1 MKKIHENRISALRTL
16 IGDALPYAVL
26 DLKNIRYLTGFEG
39 SNAVM
44 LFTAERVLFITDP
57 RYDEYAAGIMPEGV
71 ELVVAKGA
79 MLRAIAPLLGAKRV
93 YLEEH
98 AATMSYARAL
108 AEAGELEAVL
118 PAVSH
123 ALALRAVK
131 DAGEIEYIRRAV
143 TLADRCFDHLLKIVR
158 PGMTE
163 WELWIETDLFYKRNG
178 ARRMGFDAIIAS
190 GAGSSMPHYFSS
202 MEKRIAPGE
211 MLMIDMGCEL
221 DGYNSDLT
229 RTIFINEIPE
239 GFEEIYGIVRDAQEA
254 AIRAIAPGAI
264 AGAIDAVARDHI
276 AAAGYGEHF
285 GHSLGH
291 GVGLDVHEQPYLK
304 SAAESTLISGNVVT
318 VEPGIY
324 LPGRGGIRIEDM
336 VLVTESGFEI
346 LTGAPKELI
355 LI

>member
-1 MKKIHENRISALRTL
+1 MKKIHENRISALRSL

-44 LFTAERVLFITDP
+44 LFTTERVLFITDP

-254 AIRAIAPGAI
+254 AIRAIEGGEVAGVAITGMTVTGSTEYDAAEPVALGADVEISEVPLAGGADSI
-264 AGAIDAVARDHI
+264 ASGVVEDVALAGGTDSV
-276 AAAGYGEHF
+276 AAG
-285 GHSLGH
+285 
-291 GVGLDVHEQPYLK
+291 
-304 SAAESTLISGNVVT
+304 LIDHVPFSGGKDCIIVV
-318 VEPGIY
+318 VIKG
-324 LPGRGGIRIEDM
+324 
-336 VLVTESGFEI
+336 
-346 LTGAPKELI
+346 
-355 LI
+355 